1 MNNTFIARNTRA
13 VLRFIK
19 DAHKAV
25 EHEQYCS
32 KMYGQEFTP
41 FDSVDKGTALEFLTV
56 QDIIVWC

>member
-1 MNNTFIARNTRA
+1 MDNISVDRNTRA

-25 EHEQYCS
+25 EHEKYCA
-32 KMYGQEFTP
+32 KAYGQQFAH